1 MHAIHPDPRVLLA
14 ALVALVLA
22 LVALAT
28 APTLS
33 GVELGGGGTQAVAPT
48 ESRAV
53 KGPVPPPAWASDPF
67 VPPSIMR

>member
-1 MHAIHPDPRVLLA
+1 MHAIHPDPRVVLA
-14 ALVALVLA
+14 ALVALLLV

-33 GVELGGGGTQAVAPT
+33 DVELGGGAQAVAPS
-48 ESRAV
+48 EPPAV

-67 VPPSIMR
+67 LPPSIMR